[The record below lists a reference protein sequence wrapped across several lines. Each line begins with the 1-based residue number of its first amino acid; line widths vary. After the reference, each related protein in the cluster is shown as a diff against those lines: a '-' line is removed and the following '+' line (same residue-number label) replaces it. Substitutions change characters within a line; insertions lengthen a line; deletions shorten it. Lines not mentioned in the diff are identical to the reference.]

1 MSRWYPIAGLP
12 QVSGPVRVR
21 LFWSG
26 WEGAADVTWNRVTK
40 KHTFEEVRAGGMRLP
55 LPPRN
60 RKGKWTE
67 QPQAFQPFDESWPH
81 ALPDPLASTPEAH
94 FAPTVV
100 DAPIEKHARHW
111 WFDPM
116 QIVYET
122 APKISRRMVEGR
134 VMRAW
139 RCILLTK
146 LDARDRVVDTSNA
159 AVIAKMIHMA
169 KSSGEIMAELVA
181 DIESG
186 RKTFRI
192 DTFEKG
198 PKDSDTEI
206 LLAGSWLAALDPTPD
221 MRQQRDGLPFSI
233 HQKVVMW
240 RARDEPRSW
249 PDIAFEL
256 SQGRDP
262 VTREKKTYD
271 KSDARRLYTEAID
284 RLHAI
289 ANAPGRWRQT
299 QEPRQTGRGSDM
311 RQGA

>member
-1 MSRWYPIAGLP
+1 MKHEIDMFGAGDICALGPAKPPAPDPLPSLTRCPIEITDEVTEFDPNSGKPSPATSSSNQSRRPRDVALVSDCRSPAGL
-12 QVSGPVRVR
+12 
-21 LFWSG
+21 WSG
-26 WEGAADVTWNRVTK
+26 SRPIVLVGLGRGRRCDVEPRHE

-169 KSSGEIMAELVA
+169 KSSGEIMAE
-181 DIESG
+181 
-186 RKTFRI
+186 FR
-192 DTFEKG
+192 
-198 PKDSDTEI
+198 
-206 LLAGSWLAALDPTPD
+206 
-221 MRQQRDGLPFSI
+221 
-233 HQKVVMW
+233 
-240 RARDEPRSW
+240 
-249 PDIAFEL
+249 
-256 SQGRDP
+256 
-262 VTREKKTYD
+262 
-271 KSDARRLYTEAID
+271 RRH
-284 RLHAI
+284 RVR
-289 ANAPGRWRQT
+289 P
-299 QEPRQTGRGSDM
+299 
-311 RQGA
+311 